1 MIDLADAP
9 VKELDLD
16 VIIESVKDE
25 KYAIVLYNDDVNS
38 FEHVIAC
45 LIKYCKH
52 TGHQAEQCA
61 LLVHHK
67 GKYAVKGGS
76 MEVLKPICQAL
87 LDNLLSAKIE

>member
-1 MIDLADAP
+1 MNNLMDAP
-9 VKELDLD
+9 VKDFELDE
-16 VIIESVKDE
+16 IIESANDE
-25 KYAIVLYNDDVNS
+25 KYAIVLYNDDVNP
-38 FEHVIAC
+38 FDHVINC
-45 LIKYCKH
+45 LVKYCKH

-76 MEVLKPICQAL
+76 MEVLEPICQSL